1 MPIVLNSTTV
11 LGSKIGV
18 WKIQEST
25 SYFIQELGN
34 IAIPEEKLEKRLLE
48 KLAIRL
54 LVNRILGNKEHQN
67 IAYYESGKPY
77 IKNSLYFVSFSH
89 KLDYVSVILSTQKYT
104 GIDLEEVCEKPI
116 RLLSKFEN
124 ENDLLEKELLSN
136 IQRASLLW
144 SAKECV
150 YKVYGNKELD
160 FKKHITIENKDKKII
175 GHVHKEK
182 HQVNIPL
189 DYHFFDN
196 MVLVNTH

>member
-18 WKIQEST
+18 WKICEST

-48 KLAIRL
+48 KLAVRL
-54 LVNRILGNKEHQN
+54 LVNTILGNKEHQN

-77 IKNSLYFVSFSH
+77 LKNSLYFVSFSH
-89 KLDYVSVILSTQKYT
+89 KLDYVSVILSSQKYT
-104 GIDLEEVCEKPI
+104 GIDLEEVCEKPL
-116 RLLSKFEN
+116 RLLAKFEN
-124 ENDLLEKELLSN
+124 ENDLLDDKILSN